1 MGIGNE
7 SNGSICCYTSLGVWV
22 VTITWYMDIYKVSQ
36 GSINTLRSTS
46 TSTHTVF
53 ARAKWVRKQ
62 HLLSVITTNHFHRM
76 TDLPTL
82 IKQSR
87 DLERKIKKIKKIKTR
102 NANRDLIDTLEAQI
116 DQQTE
121 KLNDINGNIQ
131 SSQKQMLDVCDEL
144 GEAARQVKRLS
155 KYDRSDLEVVL
166 VSEDVHSS
174 SRTVRSLYRNCRMRR
189 MKRNPLPSS
198 ENYAEQE
205 NKSWR
210 WRICWTTSTRRFK
223 STAV

>member
-1 MGIGNE
+1 
-7 SNGSICCYTSLGVWV
+7 
-22 VTITWYMDIYKVSQ
+22 
-36 GSINTLRSTS
+36 
-46 TSTHTVF
+46 
-53 ARAKWVRKQ
+53 
-62 HLLSVITTNHFHRM
+62 M

-87 DLERKIKKIKKIKTR
+87 DLERKIKKIKTR
-102 NANRDLIDTLEAQI
+102 NANRDLIDKRKTLEAQI

-166 VSEDVHSS
+166 VRKMCILRLDWCADFTE
-174 SRTVRSLYRNCRMRR
+174 TLG
-189 MKRNPLPSS
+189 
-198 ENYAEQE
+198 
-205 NKSWR
+205 
-210 WRICWTTSTRRFK
+210 
-223 STAV
+223 